1 MDISVL
7 YSFILCHIKCDSW
20 NGPVGLHSVKYHQF
34 GTSSNYYSDIIM
46 IFTDGQRGYI
56 KDRL

>member
-1 MDISVL
+1 ML